1 MINLLVVEYKVNLL
15 HVLIQLLQIKRYLV
29 NDVDSL
35 LENSKN
41 LTVIILSQAT
51 YEVLIY
57 MIWN

>member
-1 MINLLVVEYKVNLL
+1 MINLLVMEYKVNLL

-51 YEVLIY
+51 YEVLI
-57 MIWN
+57 